1 MAYLSCCLSRVDP
14 ESACV
19 TGYKNAS
26 EIHLRLVTVLY
37 SDSGNAMKYRNTISV
52 DLHKLYEDRV

>member
-14 ESACV
+14 ESTCV

-26 EIHLRLVTVLY
+26 EIHLRLLY